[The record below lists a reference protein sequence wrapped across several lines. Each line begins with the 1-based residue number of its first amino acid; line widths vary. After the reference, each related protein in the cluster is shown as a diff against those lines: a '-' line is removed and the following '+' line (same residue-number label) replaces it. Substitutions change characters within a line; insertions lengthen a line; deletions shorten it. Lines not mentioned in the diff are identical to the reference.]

1 MRFSKNTH
9 TLHSASSLLGFGK
22 SVVFQ
27 AGSESL
33 PQMSLQQDNA
43 FKSSWKS
50 TRPHAHVRYCHP
62 ASPAPHARSQ
72 ARLPSPGLLSL
83 LTAPGPP
90 FPSWGWGD
98 RDGTHPSRPPTG
110 GLFALRFPLGSR
122 EHSSGRKT
130 KSKTNP
136 QTGKPRGRVRT
147 QDMWGPGAEVVD
159 WDRLRGRLRPSPC

>member
-9 TLHSASSLLGFGK
+9 TLHSASSPLGFGK

-27 AGSESL
+27 AGSGSL

-72 ARLPSPGLLSL
+72 ARLPSPRLLSL
-83 LTAPGPP
+83 LTAPAL
-90 FPSWGWGD
+90 PSHPGGWGD
-98 RDGTHPSRPPTG
+98 RDGGHLADLPQGWRASYRPPTG

-122 EHSSGRKT
+122 ELSSGRKT

-136 QTGKPRGRVRT
+136 PDWKAPRPR
-147 QDMWGPGAEVVD
+147 
-159 WDRLRGRLRPSPC
+159 